1 MSLALW
7 IILYVVVAAVVVFLS
22 VRISKYVDL
31 LDKKTSMS
39 GAIIGGVF
47 LAAVTSIP
55 ELFTSISAIFIVP
68 GAEISSMVIG
78 NVLGSDIFNSV
89 VLALA
94 VLFTYNTFKKAKISK
109 GHISTSITVVILYG
123 LIAYATLVPD
133 KYQLVIGGA
142 VNVISILLLIVYA
155 VSIKFMSTPDTGED
169 EEVEDNCTLTVK
181 QIVIRFI
188 LLSVLLVGASIGITY
203 VTDIVAE
210 GLGLGKTFAGA
221 IFLGVATSLPELS
234 ATISLCKL
242 GNYDAATGNIVGS
255 NTFNFIILVLADIVS
270 WHNPIYVKNT
280 QSILLIALGA
290 ISAIAM
296 CALILHKTLKKQ
308 QDSEQVSVGT
318 KVLHISLSCIVI
330 LAYIAFLVLSN
341 IL

>member
-1 MSLALW
+1 MLALW
-7 IILYVVVAAVVVFLS
+7 IILYLVVAAAVVFLS

-68 GAEISSMVIG
+68 GAESSSMVIG
-78 NVLGSDIFNSV
+78 NVLGSDIFNSM
-89 VLALA
+89 VLGIAI
-94 VLFTYNTFKKAKISK
+94 LFTYKGFKNAKIGK
-109 GHISTSITVVILYG
+109 GHIASSITVVVLYG
-123 LIAYATLVPD
+123 LIAYATLVPSQ
-133 KYQLVIGGA
+133 YQLVIGGA
-142 VNVISILLLIVYA
+142 VNIISILLLIVYA
-155 VSIKFMSTPDTGED
+155 LSIKFMSTPDTGED
-169 EEVEDNCTLTVK
+169 EEVEDTSNLTVK
-181 QIVIRFI
+181 QIVTRFI
-188 LLSVLLVGASIGITY
+188 LLSVLLIGASIGITY
-203 VTDIVAE
+203 VTDIISSE
-210 GLGLGKTFAGA
+210 LNLGKTFAGA

-280 QSILLIALGA
+280 QSILLIILGVV
-290 ISAIAM
+290 SAIAM
-296 CALILHKTLKKQ
+296 CALIIHKTTKRYK
-308 QDSEQVSVGT
+308 ENEGPGVGT
-318 KVLHISLSCIVI
+318 KILHLSLSAVVV
-330 LAYIAFLVLSN
+330 LSYIAFIVLSN
-341 IL
+341 VL